1 MSHYK
6 DKATSLYKHRA
17 TANNNLESST
27 NLTFNENYVLGLNF
41 VMIVRSNS
49 IIALTGIKI
58 PLNQSQ
64 INSLQFFN
72 GEFYDKNSLS
82 AGGGGARI
90 AFLRVYMAFI
100 LNA

>member
-49 IIALTGIKI
+49 IIALT
-58 PLNQSQ
+58 
-64 INSLQFFN
+64 
-72 GEFYDKNSLS
+72 
-82 AGGGGARI
+82 
-90 AFLRVYMAFI
+90 
-100 LNA
+100 